1 MSDICT
7 KVLAQQINHSLENDL
22 QLEVWN
28 TAGLEMGFLVKLQV
42 STLARF
48 ESSSPIGSST

>member
-7 KVLAQQINHSLENDL
+7 KVLAQQIIHSLENDL